1 MGVDCLKV
9 GLVALH
15 WPPDY
20 GGAER
25 YNSRIVEELNH
36 KGVETWGITPR
47 KSEDNMDNGTK
58 YVHRISTN
66 KPTNLEDSKGMKI
79 WLADAYDHIEKNGY
93 THIIV
98 SNCRTI
104 GYQYMDF
111 ISNLKEIGIKV
122 GVSHFDLDKKIRLHL
137 EELFKTHQDWNVVED
152 KMMEYVKGCFTYD
165 SPLWDDKL
173 GYWAIDSPLYFNP
186 DFIISCSS
194 WSNKF
199 IDPFNTVPSFILHPF
214 LPQVKIHK
222 TPLKNV
228 NITMINPMYHKGR
241 SYMADIVNDYNNKWT
256 YRVLLGGYGGEK
268 DEFMSMIADSW
279 AVRDGRIEI
288 LPYVERMEDVWEA
301 TDLFIFPS
309 RFEGYGMAAVE
320 PMSHGVPV
328 MVQDYP
334 SVREAVGDGAII
346 MPYGCDSREWVET
359 IEEMFFD
366 DEEYGEYQQN
376 GYEHHQA
383 LQERE
388 SEEIVEFVHFLKSL
402 V

>member
-1 MGVDCLKV
+1 MKIGV
-9 GLVALH
+9 VALH

-36 KGVETWGITPR
+36 RGVETWGITPR
-47 KSEDNMDNGTK
+47 KSEDNMDNGTQ
-58 YVHRISTN
+58 YVHRISTD
-66 KPTNLEDSKGMKI
+66 KPTNLADSKGMKS
-79 WLADAYDHIEKNGY
+79 WLADAYTHIVKNGY

-98 SNCRTI
+98 SNCRSI
-104 GYQYMDF
+104 GYPYMGF
-111 ISNLKEIGIKV
+111 ISNLQEVGIKV
-122 GVSHFDLDKKIRLHL
+122 GISHFDLDKKIRLHL
-137 EELFKTHQDWNVVED
+137 EELFKEHQDWNVVE
-152 KMMEYVKGCFTYD
+152 KTMMEYVKGCFTYD
-165 SPLWDDKL
+165 SPLWDDTL

-186 DFIISCSS
+186 DFVISCSE

-214 LPQVKIHK
+214 LPQEQINNDE
-222 TPLKNV
+222 LKRV

-268 DEFMSMIADSW
+268 EEFMSMIEDSW

-288 LPYVERMEDVWEA
+288 LHYVERMEDVWDS

-320 PMSHGVPV
+320 PMIHGVPV

-334 SVREAVGDGAII
+334 SVREAVGDEAII
-346 MPYGCDSREWVET
+346 MPYGIDSREWIET
-359 IEEMFFD
+359 IEELFFD
-366 DEEYGEYQQN
+366 DEEYEEFQQK
-376 GYEHHQA
+376 GYERVRT
-383 LQERE
+383 LMERE
-388 SEEIVEFVHFLKSL
+388 DEEMTLLIQFMEKL